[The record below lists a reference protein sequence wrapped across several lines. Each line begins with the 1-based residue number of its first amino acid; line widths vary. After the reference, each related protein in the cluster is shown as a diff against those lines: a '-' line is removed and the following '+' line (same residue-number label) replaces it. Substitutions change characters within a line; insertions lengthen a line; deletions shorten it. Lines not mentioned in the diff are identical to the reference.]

1 LSESDIDLEILKL
14 KMMADLKRKALSLKK
29 DQSTEKRDYR
39 SILMDRLT
47 ERAREI
53 LSFAEAQYPEE
64 TRKII
69 EVLGRAIESGDIKDN
84 IDEYSLY
91 ELFLSLGLNVRI
103 PTGIY
108 YVRKGEKKS
117 LIDLFKE

>member
-14 KMMADLKRKALSLKK
+14 KMMTDLKRKALSLKK
-29 DQSTEKRDYR
+29 GQSTEKRDYR

>member
-14 KMMADLKRKALSLKK
+14 KMMADLKKKALSLKK
-29 DQSTEKRDYR
+29 GQSTEKRDYR

-47 ERAREI
+47 ERAKEI
-53 LSFAEAQYPEE
+53 LSCAESQYPEE

-69 EVLGRAIESGDIKDN
+69 EVLGKAIESGDIKDT

-91 ELFLSLGLNVRI
+91 DLFLNLGLNVRI

>member
-1 LSESDIDLEILKL
+1 LSEGDIDLEILKL
-14 KMMADLKRKALSLKK
+14 RMMADLKRKALSLKK
-29 DQSTEKRDYR
+29 VQSTEKRDYR

-47 ERAREI
+47 ERAKEI
-53 LSFAEAQYPEE
+53 LSCAEAQYPEE

-69 EVLGRAIESGDIKDN
+69 EVLGRAIESGDIKDT

-103 PTGIY
+103 PTNIY